1 MSLNMYK
8 LPLCLVDGVSFT
20 LDHAPEVKITV
31 KMPIAAN
38 RGFALDWAK
47 KLPIKD
53 GQITANPFEV
63 IEAQQESFFSTQILS
78 IEGANSDKFFD
89 EYPTARDEIWRKV
102 QDELPKYEQK
112 LEDEI
117 KN

>member
-1 MSLNMYK
+1 MYK

-38 RGFALDWAK
+38 RSFALEWAK

-53 GQITANPFEV
+53 GEINANPFEV
-63 IEAQQESFFSTQILS
+63 IEAQQDAFFKTQVLS
-78 IEGANSDKFFD
+78 IEGTDSKDFFN
-89 EYPTARDEIWRKV
+89 EYPTAKDEIWKKV